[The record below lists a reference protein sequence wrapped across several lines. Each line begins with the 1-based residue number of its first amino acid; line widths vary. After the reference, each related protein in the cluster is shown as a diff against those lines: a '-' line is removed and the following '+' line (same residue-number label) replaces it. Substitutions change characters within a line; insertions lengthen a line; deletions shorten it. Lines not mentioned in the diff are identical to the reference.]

1 MDYEAMAF
9 VEYSLGFLLI
19 TVGIGV
25 IYAIIEDF
33 ICRFILKGDDTEDNT
48 EEDEVEE

>member
-9 VEYSLGFLLI
+9 AEYCLGFLLI
-19 TVGIGV
+19 TVGIGI

-33 ICRFILKGDDTEDNT
+33 ICRFILKGDDTESEAES
-48 EEDEVEE
+48 EE